1 MSIFNVTMACIAEIF
16 GDFSLKDYARED
28 NKIDLIKGLLGYAGV
43 IYFLIRSLAQAN
55 IIYVNGMW
63 DGISGIVET
72 IAAYFILKEKLNTK
86 EQYFGLGLL
95 MIGLFIFRAGGIA
108 RG

>member
-1 MSIFNVTMACIAEIF
+1 MSVFNVTMACIAEIF

-28 NKIDLIKGLLGYAGV
+28 KPKDLAKGLLGYAGV

-72 IAAYFILKEKLNTK
+72 IAAYFILKEKMNTK
-86 EQYFGLGLL
+86 EQYFGLALL
-95 MIGLFIFRAGGIA
+95 MVGLFVFRAGGIA
-108 RG
+108 KG

>member
-1 MSIFNVTMACIAEIF
+1 MTMACIAEIF
-16 GDFSLKDYARED
+16 GDFSLKDYARD
-28 NKIDLIKGLLGYAGV
+28 DKPIDLAKGLIGYAGV
-43 IYFLIRSLAQAN
+43 IYFLIKSLAQAN

-72 IAAYFILKEKLNTK
+72 LAAYFILKEKMNTK

-95 MIGLFIFRAGGIA
+95 MVGLFIFRAGGIA
-108 RG
+108 KG

>member
-1 MSIFNVTMACIAEIF
+1 MSMFNVTMACIAEIF
-16 GDFSLKDYARED
+16 GDFKLKDYAREE
-28 NKIDLIKGLLGYAGV
+28 KQVDLAQGLIGYAGV

-72 IAAYFILKEKLNTK
+72 IAAYFILKEKMNTR
-86 EQYFGLGLL
+86 EQYFGLALL
-95 MIGLFIFRAGGIA
+95 MLGLFVFRAGGIA
-108 RG
+108 KG